1 MTVKEKITEIF
12 EQNRGSYISGEELAG
27 MIGCTRGAIWKAVRA
42 MQDEGYE
49 LHAVTNKGYCLLEN
63 NDIITESG
71 IRSALSEE
79 CGIEKLEVYKVIGST
94 NLRIKELAAENAPEG
109 TTAVSGEQTA
119 GRGRLGRSFYSP
131 SDTGVYMSILLRP
144 KMAASEA
151 IRITTAA
158 AAAVAETLEE
168 LSGRETCIKWVNDI
182 YIGGRKV
189 CGILTEAS
197 LSLENGGLEY
207 AVLGIGINV
216 YEPDG
221 GFPAEIKE
229 VAGAVFDERR
239 SNMRNLIAAGVL
251 NRFMR
256 YYSELSEKT
265 YHESYCSRI
274 MWVGKKI
281 NIISRSGG
289 RTAEM
294 LGVNENEELIVRYD
308 DGTEGLV
315 SSGEISIRLGE
326 N

>member
-12 EQNRGSYISGEELAG
+12 EQNRGVYISGEELAER
-27 MIGCTRGAIWKAVRA
+27 IGCTRGAVWKAVRA

-71 IRSALSEE
+71 IRDGLSDG
-79 CGIEKLEVYKVIGST
+79 CAIEKLEVYKTIGST
-94 NLRIKELAAENAPEG
+94 NTRIKELAAENAPEG
-109 TTAVSGEQTA
+109 TTAVAGEQTA

-158 AAAVAETLEE
+158 AAAVAETLAE

-197 LSLENGGLEY
+197 LSLENGGFEY

-221 GFPAEIKE
+221 GFPEEIKS
-229 VAGAVFDERR
+229 VAGAVFVERTN
-239 SNMRNLIAAGVL
+239 NMRNRIAAGVL
-251 NRFMR
+251 SRFMC
-256 YYSELSEKT
+256 YYGDLPEKT
-265 YHESYCSRI
+265 YHNSYCSRL

-281 NIISRSGG
+281 SIISPTGS
-289 RTAEM
+289 RTAVM
-294 LGVNENEELIVRYD
+294 LGVNENEELIVRCD
-308 DGTEGLV
+308 DGSEGVV
-315 SSGEISIRLGE
+315 SSGEISIRLDE